1 MSNIPKI
8 TALYYRAAKMC
19 DIAIANQKS
28 ILMRYAEENGH
39 NNIAVYVDNG
49 FCSLAIDGRP
59 GLSEIRQG
67 MENGSIGT
75 IIVKD
80 FSRITRGAHPLWAF
94 ANEAESRDVALISV
108 NDGQYNS
115 VFGDLL
121 ACITLQWIKASGGG
135 MLHTGRQGMKPQKQ
149 RGQTK
154 MTNYQKFATELEQL
168 SVKYGVSIN
177 AIGGVSIWEDGELES
192 IEYTKD
198 ETSGDIYPR
207 TINGEKY

>member
-1 MSNIPKI
+1 MGDKI
-8 TALYYRAAKMC
+8 TALYCRAAKMC
-19 DIAIANQKS
+19 DIAIENQKA
-28 ILMRYAEENGH
+28 ILLRYAEENGYS
-39 NNIAVYVDNG
+39 NISIFVDNG
-49 FCSLAIDGRP
+49 FSGLRIDDRP
-59 GLSEIRQG
+59 GLVEIRRG
-67 MENGSIGT
+67 MKNGSIGT

-80 FSRITRGAHPLWAF
+80 FSRITRGAHPLWTF
-94 ANEAESRDVALISV
+94 ANEAESHDVALISV
-108 NDGQYNS
+108 NNGEYNS
-115 VFGDLL
+115 IFGDLL
-121 ACITLQWIKASGGG
+121 ACTTLQWIKASGGG
-135 MLHTGRQGMKPQKQ
+135 MLYTGRQGKKPRKR

-154 MTNYQKFATELEQL
+154 MTKYQKFVTELEQL